1 MKDVFSYN
9 IDIEKNA
16 YMNWRTHRHD
26 HRLNMITLA
35 DGFSSSSI
43 TLAKQA
49 LSDNHDKKADIL
61 IYPILFNANH
71 AIEVYLKAISW
82 SLNILTKTNKEFIK
96 NHSLIDL
103 LNDVK
108 KLVGQ
113 FENNTETISYFNE
126 MINPLEKYLDE
137 LYSKI
142 ETLKSDGKK
151 RYNIDFS
158 RYTLDIK
165 GEPQFYINEFDN
177 VVIDLENFCERFK
190 TIFENLSTTA
200 RHYLYDFEEE

>member
-1 MKDVFSYN
+1 MKDIFSYN

-16 YMNWRTHRHD
+16 YMNWRTHKHQHIR
-26 HRLNMITLA
+26 NMIALA
-35 DGFSSSSI
+35 EGFSSSSI
-43 TLAKQA
+43 TLVKQA
-49 LSDNHDKKADIL
+49 LADNHDKKADIL

-82 SLNILTKTNKEFIK
+82 SLNVLTKTNEQFKLG
-96 NHSLIDL
+96 HSLLDL

-108 KLVGQ
+108 KLVTV
-113 FENNTETISYFNE
+113 FENDSEKISYFNT

-142 ETLKSDGKK
+142 ETLQSGGKK

-158 RYTLDIK
+158 RYTLDFK

-177 VVIDLENFCERFK
+177 VVIDLENFCERFEE
-190 TIFENLSTTA
+190 IFKQLDSFA
-200 RHYLYDFEEE
+200 MYYLYLEEE